1 MKLGKLKKKMFFLF
15 KCWFSHLNCLKNLTL
30 FEISTRFGC
39 DNKFVEPRLQ
49 QEKGTFRNI

>member
-39 DNKFVEPRLQ
+39 DNRFVEPRLQ